1 MAQSLCPRLLFSLA
15 VRRCLAAYKIM
26 KGQSQLPPDG
36 THLYSDELLPHIRT
50 NPTLMSYSVVNK
62 HTDKHK
68 HKRVQ
73 TDARIQ
79 RGKHSWR
86 EHTQGH
92 PGKHAHTHTQ
102 RLPGRVTSF
111 SLQGNNSLAHARWS
125 ALSAQAS
132 VLCCVVDSDAFFLFL
147 LYFMNKFSD

>member
-1 MAQSLCPRLLFSLA
+1 MAQSLCLRLLFSLA

-86 EHTQGH
+86 ERAQGH
-92 PGKHAHTHTQ
+92 PGKHTHTHTP
-102 RLPGRVTSF
+102 RLPGWVSSS
-111 SLQGNNSLAHARWS
+111 SLQGNNSLARARWS

-132 VLCCVVDSDAFFLFL
+132 VLCCVVDADGFFPLFAL
-147 LYFMNKFSD
+147 FYE